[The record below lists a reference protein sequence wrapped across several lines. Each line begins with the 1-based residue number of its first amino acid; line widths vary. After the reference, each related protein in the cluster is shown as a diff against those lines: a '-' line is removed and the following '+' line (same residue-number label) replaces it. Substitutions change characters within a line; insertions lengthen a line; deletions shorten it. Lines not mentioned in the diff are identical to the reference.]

1 MHLIFTKVTLP
12 YRRAV
17 NQYFSDFFY
26 VKTLVEFFCFK
37 LITQIFFRFVLSCCH
52 SFIFHIYFLQSQNF
66 LQMRILQSRL
76 KGQKKYNIVLHCA
89 KGKTFF
95 FSLLQFV
102 VCRGSLQSK
111 GQRLLCLF
119 VCQDV
124 VHHQRATVKKMKS
137 DKTKKLVKMLCHRF
151 GVLWWFFER
160 MGGLK
165 NHYRWLTSVCSSFG
179 YFFFLFSVLML
190 KILADRLID

>member
-76 KGQKKYNIVLHCA
+76 KGQKKNTIQFYTVLRARPFFLSVVVCSMQRQSS
-89 KGKTFF
+89 KQRPKVVVFVCLLGRSTPPEGDSKKTEV
-95 FSLLQFV
+95 LQNKKTREDVVSQIWCFV
-102 VCRGSLQSK
+102 VV
-111 GQRLLCLF
+111 F
-119 VCQDV
+119 
-124 VHHQRATVKKMKS
+124 
-137 DKTKKLVKMLCHRF
+137 
-151 GVLWWFFER
+151 
-160 MGGLK
+160 
-165 NHYRWLTSVCSSFG
+165 
-179 YFFFLFSVLML
+179 
-190 KILADRLID
+190 